1 MTPVGETL
9 RRERLKRNL
18 GFDTISR
25 ELKISTRFLEAI
37 ENEQYEKLPGGVFA
51 KSFVRQYA
59 RLLGLDE
66 EDLAGQLNGVI
77 TSEPDISQLV
87 EKPKAASVA
96 PIQVPKVEEWQTVGD
111 KGFRW
116 TGSLSAAAMV
126 VVVMLICSAVYGWLQ
141 RPKSPVVIRSAATAQ
156 TAASTPVPQPAAP
169 PAAAPTQTPPVET
182 AAAAPAPAQNP
193 EPPKPGEAKLGDTK
207 LTESK
212 LTETKPAE
220 ANAAVRLADAKNAPA
235 EPKPAQVPPPAPPAD
250 ATVHVQIV
258 ADEAVWILARTDGKY
273 AFSGTLSPG
282 DSRTVDGVKDVVL
295 RLGNAGGVSISLNGK
310 PVGSVGPKG
319 QPRTLQLTSG
329 GFHIVPAKPPAA
341 PVDPID
347 RF

>member
-9 RRERLKRNL
+9 RRERLRRNL
-18 GFDTISR
+18 GFEQISR

-77 TSEPDISQLV
+77 ATEPDISQLV
-87 EKPKAASVA
+87 EKPRAASVA

-116 TGSLSAAAMV
+116 SGSLSAAAMV
-126 VVVMLICSAVYGWLQ
+126 VVVMLVCSAVYGWLQ
-141 RPKSPVVIRSAATAQ
+141 RPRSTTSTQSAASAQ
-156 TAASTPVPQPAAP
+156 TVHTPPPVQPAA
-169 PAAAPTQTPPVET
+169 QTPTPAEST
-182 AAAAPAPAQNP
+182 ATPPPGQVAAEAAGAKPA
-193 EPPKPGEAKLGDTK
+193 DTK
-207 LTESK
+207 PTDVK
-212 LTETKPAE
+212 TAETKPAE
-220 ANAAVRLADAKNAPA
+220 AKPTEVKAAAPN
-235 EPKPAQVPPPAPPAD
+235 PD

-258 ADEAVWILARTDGKY
+258 ADEAVWVLARSDGKY
-273 AFSGTLSPG
+273 AFSGTLNPG
-282 DSRTVDGVKDVVL
+282 DTRSVEGVKDVIL
-295 RLGNAGGVSISLNGK
+295 RLGNAGGVSISVNGK

-329 GFHIVPAKPPAA
+329 GFHIVPAVKPVSP
-341 PVDPID
+341 PLDPID
-347 RF
+347 RL